1 MQEDPKI
8 LIQELLL
15 TYHLQVGTESI
26 IEEYSSGSHDDY
38 YRDQL
43 FVSDNLELVEKFTI
57 KANCL
62 IEKQDLDNNYKKTIL
77 YELYHKYVQIEDI
90 NSVTYRKIEKR

>member
-1 MQEDPKI
+1 M
-8 LIQELLL
+8 
-15 TYHLQVGTESI
+15 
-26 IEEYSSGSHDDY
+26 EYSSGGHDDY

-43 FVSDNLELVEKFTI
+43 FVSDNIELVEKFTI

-62 IEKQDLDNNYKKTIL
+62 IEKQDLDNNYKKRIL
-77 YELYHKYVQIEDI
+77 FELYHKYVQIEDI